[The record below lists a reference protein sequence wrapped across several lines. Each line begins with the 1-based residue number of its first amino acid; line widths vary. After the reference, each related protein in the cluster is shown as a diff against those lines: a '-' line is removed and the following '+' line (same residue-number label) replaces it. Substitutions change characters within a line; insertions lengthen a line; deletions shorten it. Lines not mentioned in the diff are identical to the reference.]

1 VRLFDRLVSRIH
13 DAPHDA
19 NSDEAVIDLL
29 ALVSLADGVYG
40 ADEQSQI
47 RAFVDGREWPPDHN
61 PETTLLTS
69 IAKAR
74 TAVHDSEKLD
84 ALLDSICERLLQSS
98 HRSFALDAA
107 DQMAAA
113 DDTVAPV
120 ERAIIEHVR
129 RRLRLVTG

>member
-40 ADEQSQI
+40 ADEQNQI
-47 RAFVDGREWPPDHN
+47 RAFVDGRQWPPDHN

-69 IAKAR
+69 IAEAR
-74 TAVHDSEKLD
+74 DAVHDSVKLD
-84 ALLDSICERLLQSS
+84 ALLDSICERLMQSS
-98 HRSFALDAA
+98 HRSFALEAA
-107 DQMAAA
+107 DAMAAA
-113 DDTVAPV
+113 DDIVAPV

-129 RRLRLVTG
+129 RRLRLITG